1 MMKNYEAITL
11 LQERIELAEREE
23 YAEKIPEYIEALK
36 LAIRALTRDHLPC
49 RMGDTVWVAMAG
61 QVEEATVEA
70 VSYYETGKNR
80 KFSVLCCGKKGNDYI
95 FNEGDFGRLIFTE
108 MAEAQRMGM
117 DTCERKEKENGLQ
130 ELAGGEK

>member
-1 MMKNYEAITL
+1 MKNYEAITL

-80 KFSVLCCGKKGNDYI
+80 KFSVLCCGKKANDFM
-95 FNEGDFGRLIFTE
+95 FNEDDFGSLVFMDKE
-108 MAEAQRMGM
+108 AAEKALEGSDR
-117 DTCERKEKENGLQ
+117 T
-130 ELAGGEK
+130 